1 MMRQI
6 CASMYMAAALGG
18 TLVLDPVMVAQ
29 AAEEKTIEAFATW
42 QGRGTLVPMEP
53 DEAVMVATLEG
64 IVYIQSDQG
73 PQRAGSIIC
82 PAIAEVSLKDGGQ
95 TGKGR
100 CAWTANDGD
109 RVFAEWTCKGRHL
122 IGCEGDFTLTGGTGR
137 FEGVTGGGPMVL
149 RSEVGTI
156 AADAS
161 GQAIERTATGI
172 LFWPALNY
180 TIP

>member
-1 MMRQI
+1 MKQTR
-6 CASMYMAAALGG
+6 ASLFVATVLGG
-18 TLVLDPVMVAQ
+18 LMTLGLVVSVH
-29 AAEEKTIEAFATW
+29 AAEENTIEAFASW
-42 QGRGTLVPMEP
+42 QGQGTLVPMEP
-53 DEAVMVATLEG
+53 GEAAMVATLQG
-64 IVYIQSDQG
+64 VVYVQTEQG
-73 PQRAGSIIC
+73 PQRAGTIIC
-82 PAIAEVSLKDGGQ
+82 PAIAEISLEDGAQ

-122 IGCEGDFTLTGGTGR
+122 IGCEGDYTLTGGTGR

-149 RSEVGTI
+149 RSEIGTM

-161 GQAIERTATGI
+161 GQAIERKATGI
-172 LFWPALNY
+172 LFWPALKY